1 MKKIFACFAFV
12 CLLIAGSQVQAQND
26 NGLVG
31 KAIAAYHTQCGT
43 YNGPI
48 EGSAGI
54 VSACFVDGFITE
66 VVLTRKVNCQQ
77 IDCTLI
83 RLSPIA
89 RVTFGCDGEIIS
101 VECLN

>member
-1 MKKIFACFAFV
+1 MKKVLAFFAFV
-12 CLLIAGSQVQAQND
+12 CLIGISSQAIAQND

-31 KAIAAYHTQCGT
+31 KSIAAYHTQCGT

-48 EGSAGI
+48 EGSANV
-54 VSACFVDGFITE
+54 VSICFAGGFITE

-77 IDCTLI
+77 VDCDLI
-83 RLSPIA
+83 RLAPLA
-89 RVTFGCDGEIIS
+89 RVTFGCDGELIS